1 MKRIVMIGIV
11 LIVLGAAGLII
22 KSVTYRGDSTTIDLG
37 PIDITAT
44 QEKRLDIPAVAA
56 QAAIA
61 VGALMVIIGA
71 LSRRD

>member
-1 MKRIVMIGIV
+1 MKRIVLIGIV

-22 KSVTYRGDSTTIDLG
+22 KSVTYRAETTTIDLG

-44 QEKRLDIPAVAA
+44 QEKSLDIPQVAA
-56 QAAIA
+56 QIGIA
-61 VGALMVIIGA
+61 VGALMVIVGL